1 MKTRRAKPAAISSI
15 EPPPPSCRRSRHS
28 MGLLEEV
35 GGHLVRLRTQ
45 AGLDPDAAAAAAQ
58 ISVDRLADAEA
69 GIAALTEDELGAIAR
84 AYGVDTTEIF
94 GGRITPFQNYAGG

>member
-1 MKTRRAKPAAISSI
+1 
-15 EPPPPSCRRSRHS
+15 

-45 AGLDPDAAAAAAQ
+45 AGFDLDGAAAAAQ
-58 ISVDRLADAEA
+58 IPVERLSDAEA
-69 GIAALTEDELGAIAR
+69 GIAALTEDELGIVAR
-84 AYGVDTTEIF
+84 TYGVDTTEIF